1 MKLEGI
7 LSVSGKPGLY
17 ELSARTNAGI
27 IVKDLESEKKFPIHN
42 TQKVSALTDISIYG
56 LSEDK
61 PLGEIYESLYKA
73 EGGKQTDVDLKDV
86 GELRDKLEEV
96 YPEFDRDRV
105 YASDLK
111 KLFKW
116 YNLLVKCGLLEV
128 DDAAEEEESDSQSK
142 GETKG

>member
-27 IVKDLESEKKFPIHN
+27 IVKDLETEKKFPIHN

-56 LSEDK
+56 LSDDK
-61 PLGEIYESLYKA
+61 PLGEIYEGLYKV
-73 EGGKQTDVDLKDV
+73 EGGKQTAVDLKDV
-86 GELRDKLEEV
+86 DKLREKLEEV

-116 YNLLVKCGLLEV
+116 YNLLVKCGLLDAG
-128 DDAAEEEESDSQSK
+128 DDAEEGGADPQSES
-142 GETKG
+142 ETKG